1 MSRFETKPVVAA
13 LAAVAILGGA
23 WVWRIRST
31 PAPLPEA
38 PPAPVATAASAPP
51 APAVAPAPPAA
62 SAPSVLHPIEA
73 IMDRSPPAPL
83 TAADIP
89 QAIAEVVGRKAAL
102 SFFALDDFPHRV
114 VATVDNLG
122 RERASPSLWP
132 VHPTDGQF
140 TVHGTPGAQ
149 TVSPDNDL
157 RYTPFVLLA
166 ETVDLHQAVGLYV
179 RMYPLLQQA
188 YEELGYPHQ
197 YFNDRLIAVIDLLL
211 ATPEPQGPVT
221 VHLPRI
227 EGPMPA
233 RPWVLYRFSDPALQQ
248 LAAGQKLLIRMGPV
262 NERRLKVRLAE
273 LRKLLAAQPLS
284 P

>member
-23 WVWRIRST
+23 WVWRIRSV
-31 PAPLPEA
+31 
-38 PPAPVATAASAPP
+38 PAPVPEAVSVPPAATAASTPASAVP
-51 APAVAPAPPAA
+51 APAPA

-73 IMDRSPPAPL
+73 IISPTPPAPL
-83 TAADIP
+83 TPADIP
-89 QAIAEVVGRKAAL
+89 QAIADLVGRKAAL
-102 SFFALDDFPHRV
+102 GFFALDDFPHRV

-132 VHPTDGQF
+132 VHPADGQF
-140 TVHGTPGAQ
+140 TVQGAPGAQ

-166 ETVDLHQAVGLYV
+166 ETVDLHQVVALYV

-188 YEELGYPHQ
+188 YEDLGYPHR

-211 ATPEPQGPVT
+211 ATPEPQAPVA
-221 VHLPRI
+221 VYLPHI

-233 RPWVLYRFSDPALQQ
+233 RPWVLYRFADPALQQ
-248 LAAGQKLLIRMGPV
+248 LAAGQKLLVRMGPV